1 MSEIILSPDQIINQ
15 PSLAI
20 LIDCW
25 DSQRSDGKNALDYQI
40 LSFLEDSPHIQTIV
54 LASYCCRRE
63 NVEQRSVW
71 HQNYNKMFKG
81 THAPR
86 KIRELADVHNSYNH
100 KADEPHNNNATHPNI
115 LNYINLN
122 KFQIAMLWLW
132 ELEYYL
138 ENNKEIKNIY
148 VFGAAWE
155 DCVRRR
161 SLGYEALTEFL
172 NINILTNLNCV
183 HASYWPHRPDLS
195 TDQNWKSITEDIWQ
209 YQK

>member
-25 DSQRSDGKNALDYQI
+25 DKTSSGKTNMLGYSI
-40 LSFLEDSPHIQTIV
+40 LPVLENSPHIQTIV
-54 LASYCCRRE
+54 LASYNCRTE
-63 NVEQRSVW
+63 KLAGEFLW
-71 HQNYNKMFKG
+71 HHNYFKMFI
-81 THAPR
+81 TNPRQR
-86 KIRELADVHNSYNH
+86 KIKTLAHIHNEYNRYNTQFP
-100 KADEPHNNNATHPNI
+100 DEKTIPNI

-122 KFQIAMLWLW
+122 KFQIAMLWSW

-148 VFGAAWE
+148 VFGGAWE
-155 DCVRRR
+155 ECVRTRP
-161 SLGYEALTEFL
+161 LGYEALAEIP

-183 HASYWPHRPDLS
+183 HGFFGQRPDLS

-209 YQK
+209 YQI

>member
-25 DSQRSDGKNALDYQI
+25 DMTSLGNPNILEYKI
-40 LSFLEDSPHIQTIV
+40 LSVLENSPHIQTIV
-54 LASYCCRRE
+54 LASYNCRTEKLAGDSLWYHNYIRMFTM
-63 NVEQRSVW
+63 NQR
-71 HQNYNKMFKG
+71 Q
-81 THAPR
+81 R
-86 KIRELADVHNSYNH
+86 KIKTLAHIHNEYNRYDTRFP
-100 KADEPHNNNATHPNI
+100 DEKTFSNI